1 MENNKKE
8 PGIPGSSFSVSDPVP
23 SKNKAVEAK
32 IKKVLAKL
40 NTAYKDDEMVGVG
53 AGFADESWYPTV
65 PIPTGFNMVDAA
77 AGIGGYPNNAIIE
90 LYGPESS
97 GKSYIA
103 QRLVAMAQRVF
114 PDKYAVYCDLEGGT
128 TNERMQKIGIDT
140 AQLIK
145 IEPCMGEDLFEK
157 IYDLI
162 EEGLISIVV
171 IDSVA
176 ALQPKIEMESNLEDQ
191 NYAPIA
197 KLLSR
202 ALARLAPMCRTR
214 QTAVVLINQL
224 RTKMNASRFASPDDT
239 PGGRALK
246 FFAQVRCEVRKHY
259 DEKEKSYNIYDT
271 QENVIGQYVGVK
283 FIKNKFAPPMRAGV
297 FELYFDD
304 PDMIMEVIGKAK
316 KANIWRIYKGEIIY
330 KTMDDGRINF
340 PSFEDFVKESTM
352 GDLVVEMA
360 NRILLMQASKEIG
373 EELLSANFSMSKLE
387 EIIEKERNRILE
399 IEN

>member
-1 MENNKKE
+1 MTNINKE
-8 PGIPGSSFSVSDPVP
+8 PGLPGSSFSVSDPVP
-23 SKNKAVEAK
+23 SKDKATEAK
-32 IKKVLAKL
+32 IKKVLSKL
-40 NTAYKDDEMVGVG
+40 NTAYKDEEMVGVG

-65 PIPTGFNMVDAA
+65 PIPSGFPMVDTA

-97 GKSYIA
+97 GKSYMA

-157 IYDLI
+157 IYELI
-162 EEGLISIVV
+162 KQGLISIVV

-176 ALQPKIEMESNLEDQ
+176 ALQPKVEMESSLEDQ

-197 KLLSR
+197 KLLTR
-202 ALARLAPMCRTR
+202 ALSKLAPLCRQF

-224 RTKMNASRFASPDDT
+224 RTKMNASKFANPDDT

-246 FFAQVRCEVRKHY
+246 FFAQVRCDVRKHY

-271 QENVIGQYVGVK
+271 QENVIGQYVVVK

-316 KANIWRIYKGEIIY
+316 KAGIWRIYKGEIIY
-330 KTMDDGRINF
+330 KTLDDDKLTY
-340 PSFEDFVKESTM
+340 PSFEDFVKQATL
-352 GDLVVEMA
+352 GDLVGEMA
-360 NRILLMQASKEIG
+360 SRIFLMQAAQELK
-373 EELLSANFSMSKLE
+373 EELLPETFSMDKLE
-387 EIIEKERNRILE
+387 VIIEKERNRLLG
-399 IEN
+399 IEE